1 MLETRVSRYSK
12 KNKAKRKTSKILKII
27 IRNIIYFVVGL
38 VSAIYFFL
46 KKANSI
52 IENLFSKLP
61 RIIKVLLI
69 YILVFNFGHSI
80 YTLIPKEKE
89 LEISIGN
96 IITESIPVEFTVEE
110 EKEEVCIFD
119 NVSCKISSR
128 GKEMGFSEEQ
138 ILISIAIS
146 KHETGRY
153 TSYAFTEL
161 NNVGGMM
168 CNSGLISYDSLES
181 GIDAF
186 LTNLKNNYFDIG
198 LDTLEKIQ
206 PKYCPIGADND
217 PNGLNKYWL
226 SGTQKMYS
234 ELLGK

>member
-1 MLETRVSRYSK
+1 MLETRVSRYSR
-12 KNKAKRKTSKILKII
+12 KNKLKRKILKLLKKILK
-27 IRNIIYFVVGL
+27 NIIYLIVGIL
-38 VSAIYFFL
+38 SSLYFLL
-46 KKANSI
+46 KAFNK
-52 IENLFSKLP
+52 EFEKLFSKLP

-69 YILVFNFGHSI
+69 YILVFNFGHTI
-80 YTLIPKEKE
+80 YKLIPKEKE
-89 LEISIGN
+89 LEISIVN

-110 EKEEVCIFD
+110 AKEEVCIFD

-128 GKEMGFSEEQ
+128 AKEMGFSEEQ

-146 KHETGRY
+146 KHETSRY

-186 LTNLKNNYFDIG
+186 LINLKNNYFDIG

-226 SGTQKMYS
+226 SGTQKMYN
-234 ELLGK
+234 ELNEK

>member
-1 MLETRVSRYSK
+1 MESRVTRYSK
-12 KNKAKRKTSKILKII
+12 KNKLKRKILNLLRKILK
-27 IRNIIYFVVGL
+27 NIIYFIVGIL
-38 VSAIYFFL
+38 ASLYFLL
-46 KKANSI
+46 KAFNKE
-52 IENLFSKLP
+52 IEKLFIKLP

-69 YILVFNFGHSI
+69 YILVFNLGYNI
-80 YTLIPKEKE
+80 YELLPKEKE
-89 LEISIGN
+89 LEIKIEK
-96 IITESIPVEFTVEE
+96 IITESIPVEHIISE
-110 EKEEVCIFD
+110 EKEEMCMFD
-119 NVSCKISSR
+119 SISCQISSKA
-128 GKEMGFSEEQ
+128 KEMGFSEEQ

-226 SGTQKMYS
+226 SGTQKMYN
-234 ELLGK
+234 ELNEK